1 MHTKKETGPSTASLC
16 AAIITT
22 LTLVSCSAPTE
33 GTTGAPTKKSPPSP
47 TSTVVFHPGE
57 TVSVGCEAAR
67 PTSATAPAPNPAN
80 DLIIGP
86 LVYPG
91 LADGYNH
98 GSVPYVDADGIA
110 HFKQGTELPADTTVT
125 VSIAPPAR
133 AWAGILT
140 EAGPASGYSS
150 VTYQGCSSEAQPG
163 RVFWVGGFT
172 LGGKTSACVPLEVH
186 ITGEN
191 QPHHVMLSLEAGTC
205 GSL

>member
-1 MHTKKETGPSTASLC
+1 MHAKKETGLRTAILC

-22 LTLVSCSAPTE
+22 LTLWGCSESPTE
-33 GTTGAPTKKSPPSP
+33 GSTGAPTGKSTLSPS
-47 TSTVVFHPGE
+47 SKGAFHPDEIG
-57 TVSVGCEAAR
+57 SVGCEAAR
-67 PTSATAPAPNPAN
+67 PASTTAPAPNPAN

-98 GSVPYVDADGIA
+98 GSVPYIDADGIA
-110 HFKQGTELPADTTVT
+110 HFKQGTELPADTRVT
-125 VSIAPPAR
+125 VSIGASAR
-133 AWAGILT
+133 TWAGILT

-150 VTYQGCSSEAQPG
+150 VTYQGCSSAAQPG

-172 LGGKTSACVPLEVH
+172 LGGKTTACVPLEVLVA
-186 ITGEN
+186 GEN

-205 GSL
+205 S